1 MESSLSKSSLS
12 QLLFDVL
19 VVLVMLCPCRGTE
32 YFVSNI
38 GGYDYNPGTIDR
50 PWQHIWRAALAL
62 HPGDICTIR
71 GGEYFE
77 EITLSGM
84 QGTPDKPIMF
94 RAYHGEK
101 VVLRGT
107 FGPIT
112 GPWFSYTDK
121 IYRTPLGYDI
131 WQLFVDD
138 EMQVNARWPNAYW
151 YNFSVFDYTKW
162 GFSDARSTYDQ
173 DTGTGVMVDNGT
185 HNLAKSGLNATGA
198 IAVLNIGSWLTWA
211 GMVEKHAPREN
222 SFTYDLQEV
231 PKSVHFKAENSRYYL
246 EDKLEFLDSP
256 SEWFYDKN
264 TQDLYL
270 WTKNSDHPLNHDIQG
285 RRISYA
291 FTITKG
297 SSWIILSGLNFFA
310 TTVYIAGSNAD
321 EDVRNIR
328 LESLHFSYPSYPKR
342 MLKSLAVPDTTTLYY
357 HGPLTDHAGNFSVFN
372 CTWEYADGQTM
383 AYRGA
388 DGLFENNLW
397 HHNDFSCV
405 GNGELFQSE
414 GVRDN
419 FVRNT
424 VHSNG
429 PSVGF
434 APGAGNVSDRKLG
447 LSIGDKV
454 KLNLFYDLKYLQND
468 GAHIQT
474 TIGPQNGTILENN
487 WCYDTMKWGMRFDR
501 VMSKNATWG
510 YNGTMRSNVIW
521 KTRGMSVKGDNHT
534 IQNNLA
540 FDNVT
545 TLYDLLILGSPGSGV
560 EGENEHTVTTGNILQ
575 QGACTQEMRP
585 KCQHIP
591 GTFTNNVAGDVRKLL
606 RDPDNLDFR
615 PKRGSDL
622 ITKGIGPYG
631 QESMEHGGVYWIPG
645 RQQLVASMPIP
656 PSGTLTAKCDAHL
669 MWLSG
674 YGAESH
680 DLYFGTDKSTISKA
694 NSTSPHDNVSYFGH
708 LKAPTNVVEVG
719 RDKFEPGKTYYWRVD
734 ARQSTKNILNI
745 GHVWEFQCQE

>member
-1 MESSLSKSSLS
+1 MEVCFYKASLS
-12 QLLFDVL
+12 QLVPLLVL
-19 VVLVMLCPCRGTE
+19 LSVFTRCRAAE

-38 GGYDYNPGTIDR
+38 DGYDYNPGTVDR
-50 PWQHIWRAALAL
+50 PWQHIWRAALAM

-71 GGEYFE
+71 GGQYFE
-77 EITLSGM
+77 TITLSGM
-84 QGTPDKPIMF
+84 QGTPDKPIVF
-94 RAYHGEK
+94 RAYQGET

-151 YNFSVFDYTKW
+151 YDYSVFDYTRW
-162 GFSDARSTYDQ
+162 GFADKSSTYDQ

-185 HNLAKSGLNATGA
+185 HNLAKSSLNATGA

-211 GMVEKHAPREN
+211 GMVKKHVPGEN
-222 SFTYDLQEV
+222 SFTYDLQQV
-231 PKSVHFKAENSRYYL
+231 PKTVHFKAENSRYFL

-256 SEWFYDKN
+256 SEWYYDKT

-270 WTKNSDHPLNHDIQG
+270 WTKNSDHPLNHNIQG

-297 SSWIILSGLNFFA
+297 SCWIVLSGLNFFA
-310 TTVYIAGSNAD
+310 TTVNIGGDNAD
-321 EDVRNIR
+321 QDVHNIR

-342 MLKSLAVPDTTTLYY
+342 MLKSLELPDTTTIFF
-357 HGPLTDHAGNFSVFN
+357 HGPLTKNAGNFSVFN

-388 DGLFENNLW
+388 DGVFENNLW

-405 GNGELFQSE
+405 GNGALFESE
-414 GVRDN
+414 GVRDM

-434 APGAGNVSDRKLG
+434 SPGAGHVSDRKLG
-447 LSIGDKV
+447 MPIGDTV
-454 KLNLFYDLKYLQND
+454 KLNLFYDLKSLQND

-474 TIGPQNGTILENN
+474 MTGPQNGTILENN

-501 VMSKNATWG
+501 VMQKNATWG
-510 YNGTMRSNVIW
+510 YNGTMRYNVVW
-521 KTRGMSVKGDNHT
+521 KTRGLSVKGDQHH
-534 IQNNLA
+534 IQNNLV
-540 FDNVT
+540 FDNQS
-545 TLYDLLILGSPGSGV
+545 TLFDLLLLGYPGGGV

-575 QGACTQEMRP
+575 NGACSEEMNHNC
-585 KCQHIP
+585 KHIP
-591 GTFTNNVAGDVRKLL
+591 GNFTNNINGDVRSIL
-606 RDPDNLDFR
+606 RDPDNFDFR
-615 PKRGSDL
+615 PKQGSDL
-622 ITKGIGPYG
+622 VTKGIGPYG
-631 QESMEHGGVYWIPG
+631 QESMKHGGVYWIPG
-645 RQQLVASMPIP
+645 RQQMVASMPIP
-656 PSGTLTAKCDAHL
+656 PSGTTTAKCDTDL
-669 MWLSG
+669 MWLAG
-674 YGAESH
+674 YDADNH
-680 DLYFGTDKSTISKA
+680 DLYLGTDKSAVSSA
-694 NSTSPHDNVSYFGH
+694 NSTSHSNNVHYFSE
-708 LKAPTNVVEVG
+708 LKVPTNVVEI
-719 RDKFEPGKTYYWRVD
+719 DKYRIKPGTVYYWRVD
-734 ARQSTKNILNI
+734 ARGATLNI